1 MEPKL
6 AEVFGE
12 AMQRVLDGRMDLSIF
27 KDLAAY
33 AAYRMNTTEGDANAV
48 RPERKTHDQGP
59 M

>member
-1 MEPKL
+1 M
-6 AEVFGE
+6 G
-12 AMQRVLDGRMDLSIF
+12 LSTS

-33 AAYRMNTTEGDANAV
+33 AAYRINTIEGDANAV